1 MELRPHDVLV
11 ALKLLVDDCRGR
23 QQQHIADELGISP
36 GELSK
41 SLRRLREAELI
52 SAHELRTLRS
62 PFMEFAVHGLR
73 YVLPVKR
80 HGVVCGLPTAH
91 AAAPLR
97 DRIVSDGAVPPV
109 WPDPSGTVRG
119 EAWEPL
125 SASAVY
131 AAKRDVRMY
140 QGLALLDA
148 IRGGRARE
156 RELAAEYLRELTD
169 S

>member
-11 ALKLLVDDCRGR
+11 ALKLFVDDCRGR
-23 QQQHIADELGISP
+23 QQQRIADELGISP

-41 SLRRLREAELI
+41 SLQRLREAELV
-52 SAHELRTLRS
+52 SPHELRTLRS
-62 PFMEFAVHGLR
+62 PFMEFVMHGLR

-80 HGVVCGLPTAH
+80 HGVVRGLPTAY

-97 DRIVSDGAVPPV
+97 NRIVSDGAVPPV
-109 WPDPSGTVRG
+109 WPDPNGSVSG

-125 SASAVY
+125 SKSAVN
-131 AAKRDVRMY
+131 AAKRDDRMY

-148 IRGGRARE
+148 MRGGKARE
-156 RELAAEYLRELTD
+156 RELAAEYLRELTA
-169 S
+169 